1 MAEVSA
7 SKTQVKG
14 PQGDCVVVVWGAITN
29 TNQTAAAVELPYF
42 ADKSVQI
49 QGSNF
54 DSATVSL
61 HGSNDGTNFIVLT
74 DPQGNAISKTASG
87 IEAVTEHTRYIKPV
101 AASHGANTSVVV
113 TVYARA

>member
-7 SKTQVKG
+7 TQTAVQSK
-14 PQGDCVVVVWGAITN
+14 QGDCVIVTWGALNTN
-29 TNQTAAAVELPYF
+29 NQTAAAVSLPYF
-42 ADKSVQI
+42 GDKSVQI

-54 DSATVSL
+54 DGATIAL

-74 DPQGNAISKTASG
+74 DPQGNNISKTSSA

-101 AASHGANTSVVV
+101 ASGINTNTSVVV